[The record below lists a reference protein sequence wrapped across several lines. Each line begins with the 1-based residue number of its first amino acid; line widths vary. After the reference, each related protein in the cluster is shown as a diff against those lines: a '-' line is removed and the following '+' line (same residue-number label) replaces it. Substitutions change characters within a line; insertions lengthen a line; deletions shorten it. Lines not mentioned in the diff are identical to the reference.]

1 MAGLASQILGYE
13 QLIVSITFVRSFS
26 ILDMSR
32 FLLHEKNS
40 KIDRVNSKR
49 NTCTLIRSLYQGRIY
64 QRHNNIYVSG
74 SLFNAAVMN
83 RLNLSFYFY
92 IFVSDFNR

>member
-1 MAGLASQILGYE
+1 
-13 QLIVSITFVRSFS
+13 
-26 ILDMSR
+26 MSR

-49 NTCTLIRSLYQGRIY
+49 NTCTIIRSLYQGRIY

-83 RLNLSFYFY
+83 RLNLKKISSFYFY